1 MDGSRSTT
9 ALTQFCTIK
18 TDTKRSFADLSEKA
32 PEHLKARAEHPIKN
46 PKECRGK
53 RAHHENH
60 TCRQQ
65 NFAAR
70 WPRHF

>member
-1 MDGSRSTT
+1 MDGSRSTSSTYT
-9 ALTQFCTIK
+9 ALHIK
-18 TDTKRSFADLSEKA
+18 IDTTRGFAALSEKA
-32 PEHLKARAEHPIKN
+32 PEHLKARAEHPIKD